1 MKSITQPPQRTK
13 KQNHANIPCPIE
25 NCAKFTYGKLPDHL
39 TKRHGLTGEEREQ
52 VNERQRKRFFNGELC
67 QVKFLKESA
76 IMELWGDVY
85 NDPNIKN
92 KIHEGYSMVK
102 IRIIPIT
109 ATTNRTTPLTEQD
122 ANILTNYNARTVT
135 KPQKTVKRKV
145 LVEEQGEEN
154 NSTTHR
160 ATRSKRRRTSCES
173 TSTDGEENNNTIQTP
188 SEINEIKGTEADTAT
203 REVSSCESDSS
214 NYSYE
219 IVSRQTE
226 TTGDERLQDL
236 LDAKLDDKYKY
247 IINDMKKS
255 MTMGRT
261 LSSKK
266 QRTYR
271 TYKRYA
277 KRLIVY
283 LQKQNPCS
291 ADDIDDL
298 LGKQKYVSMFMDA
311 MNNYF
316 KPKTVRNY
324 IIACIKLLDSR
335 LFLIETDPLCKEKV
349 AQLTLVY
356 NLMHTYL
363 VECMKLLP
371 KKHRPTK
378 EAKSDVTNSEKT
390 AIVNPKESLRAEY
403 SIFC

>member
-1 MKSITQPPQRTK
+1 MKSQPVQPRRTK

-39 TKRHGLTGEEREQ
+39 TKRHGLIGKEREA
-52 VNERQRKRFFNGELC
+52 VNEKQRKRFFNGELC

-76 IMELWGDVY
+76 ILEIWGDTY
-85 NDPNIKN
+85 NDPNVKRM
-92 KIHEGYSMVK
+92 IHESYAMVK
-102 IRIIPIT
+102 IRIIPIS
-109 ATTNRTTPLTEQD
+109 ATTNRVMPLTEQD
-122 ANILTNYNARTVT
+122 ANILTNYNARTIA
-135 KPQKTVKRKV
+135 KPARAVKRKV
-145 LVEEQGEEN
+145 NEKDNVENATKQ
-154 NSTTHR
+154 
-160 ATRSKRRRTSCES
+160 TRSKRRRSSES
-173 TSTDGEENNNTIQTP
+173 SSSDGEENNNVEQEATEIASIDEIEPESSPRETS
-188 SEINEIKGTEADTAT
+188 SESET
-203 REVSSCESDSS
+203 S

-219 IVSRQTE
+219 IVHQKKTPAA
-226 TTGDERLQDL
+226 DERLQDL
-236 LDAKLDDKYKY
+236 LDTKLDEKYKY
-247 IINDMKKS
+247 VINDMKKS
-255 MTMGRT
+255 MIMGRT
-261 LSSKK
+261 LSSRK

-298 LGKQKYVSMFMDA
+298 LGKRKYVSMFMEA

-335 LFLIETDPLCKEKV
+335 LFVIETDPLCKEKV
-349 AQLTLVY
+349 TQLTLVY

-371 KKHRPTK
+371 KKDRNNKKSERTV
-378 EAKSDVTNSEKT
+378 ESSDVNQHK
-390 AIVNPKESLRAEY
+390 KEMYFYTDNNATVY
-403 SIFC
+403 S

>member
-1 MKSITQPPQRTK
+1 MKSEPAPRRTK

-39 TKRHGLTGEEREQ
+39 TKRHGLTGKERDV
-52 VNERQRKRFFNGELC
+52 VNEKQRKRFFNGELC

-76 IMELWGDVY
+76 IMELWGETY
-85 NDPNIKN
+85 NDPNIKR
-92 KIHEGYSMVK
+92 KIHDSYAMVK
-102 IRIIPIT
+102 IRIIPIS
-109 ATTNRTTPLTEQD
+109 ATTNRVMPLTEQD
-122 ANILTNYNARTVT
+122 ANILTNYNARTIIR
-135 KPQKTVKRKV
+135 PPRAVKRKV
-145 LVEEQGEEN
+145 NSEN
-154 NSTTHR
+154 LTKPTN
-160 ATRSKRRRTSCES
+160 TRSKRRRSSES
-173 TSTDGEENNNTIQTP
+173 SSSEEENNNVEQESP
-188 SEINEIKGTEADTAT
+188 EINNVEVENSS
-203 REVSSCESDSS
+203 REPSSESETS

-219 IVSRQTE
+219 IVRQKPIQS
-226 TTGDERLQDL
+226 GDERLQDL
-236 LDAKLDDKYKY
+236 LDTKLDEKFKYV
-247 IINDMKKS
+247 INDMKKS

-298 LGKQKYVSMFMDA
+298 LGKQKYVSMFMEA

-316 KPKTVRNY
+316 KPKTVKNY

-349 AQLTLVY
+349 SQLTLVY

-371 KKHRPTK
+371 KKDRQGKKTQRHND
-378 EAKSDVTNSEKT
+378 ESDKIQYRKDGYVYS
-390 AIVNPKESLRAEY
+390 VNNHTTY
-403 SIFC
+403 S